1 MLGNK
6 LSKKRTEGERWPPRK
21 TSRRSDD
28 EIVALLAKKQAALK
42 EAKEAQAKAASKQ
55 AETKA
60 ADQADKQCH
69 SQRWG
74 HPPRWV
80 QQVVPKKMP
89 GFSTW
94 FLPLLLLYSTRES
107 LSHEQFLAAIVMLAV
122 AV

>member
-1 MLGNK
+1 MAASQDLTT
-6 LSKKRTEGERWPPRK
+6 L
-21 TSRRSDD
+21 SDD

-60 ADQADKQCH
+60 ADQKQTNNATANAGDT
-69 SQRWG
+69 R
-74 HPPRWV
+74 PAWV